1 MAEEKNITVNNDE
14 LVANCDQLSSVENRI
29 LTIRGVQVILDRDLA
44 DLYGVETKVLNQSV
58 KRNIERFPEHFRFQ
72 LSKHEMDELV
82 TNCDRFKN
90 LKHSTVCPFA
100 FTEQGVA
107 MLASVLRSETA
118 IRVSIRI
125 MDAFVSMRHFLI
137 NNADVFRRLSTIEYH
152 QLEMMQHQQE
162 SDKRI
167 DEVFRRL
174 DEGSVQPKQGIF
186 YDGQVY
192 DAYTFVSD
200 LVKSA
205 KRSIV
210 LIDNYVDETVLT
222 LLDKR
227 DNGITADIYTQQ
239 INQQLRLDINRH
251 NSINQNWRLYTNTHT
266 SQYPPINVSVF
277 RRSHDRFLCIDDVVY
292 HIGASIK
299 DLGKKWFAFAKM
311 EVLTPTELVAK
322 INE

>member
-1 MAEEKNITVNNDE
+1 MEEEKDIPVNNAQ
-14 LVANCDQLSSVENRI
+14 LVANCDQLTSVENKI
-29 LTIRGVQVILDRDLA
+29 LTIRDVQVILDRDLA
-44 DLYGVETKVLNQSV
+44 DLYNVETKRLNEQV
-58 KRNIERFPEHFRFQ
+58 RRNILRFPKNFRFQ
-72 LSKHEMDELV
+72 LTQNEFQELV
-82 TNCDRFKN
+82 ANCDRFSS

-118 IRVSIRI
+118 IRVNIRI

-227 DNGITADIYTQQ
+227 IICVTADIYTQQ
-239 INQQLRLDINRH
+239 INQQLHLDINRH
-251 NSINQNWRLYTNTHT
+251 N

-311 EVLTPTELVAK
+311 EVLTPAELIAK

>member
-1 MAEEKNITVNNDE
+1 MEEEKDIPVNNAQ
-14 LVANCDQLSSVENRI
+14 LVANCDQLTSVENKI
-29 LTIRGVQVILDRDLA
+29 LTIRDVQVILDRDLA
-44 DLYGVETKVLNQSV
+44 DLYNVETKRLNEQV
-58 KRNIERFPEHFRFQ
+58 RRNILRFPKNFRFQ
-72 LSKHEMDELV
+72 LTLNEFQELV
-82 TNCDRFKN
+82 ANCDRFSS

-227 DNGITADIYTQQ
+227 IIGVTADIYTQQ
-239 INQQLRLDINRH
+239 INQQLHLDINRH
-251 NSINQNWRLYTNTHT
+251 N

-277 RRSHDRFLCIDDVVY
+277 RRSHDRFLCIDNVVY

-311 EVLTPTELVAK
+311 EVLTPAELIAK

>member
-1 MAEEKNITVNNDE
+1 MEEEKDIPVNNAQ
-14 LVANCDQLSSVENRI
+14 LVANCDQLTSVENKI
-29 LTIRGVQVILDRDLA
+29 LTIRDVQVILDRDLA
-44 DLYGVETKVLNQSV
+44 DLYNVETKRLNEQV
-58 KRNIERFPEHFRFQ
+58 RRNILRFPKNFRFQ
-72 LSKHEMDELV
+72 LTQNEFQELV
-82 TNCDRFKN
+82 ANCDRFSS

-227 DNGITADIYTQQ
+227 VIGVTADIYTQQ
-239 INQQLRLDINRH
+239 INQQLHLDINRH
-251 NSINQNWRLYTNTHT
+251 NSQ
-266 SQYPPINVSVF
+266 
-277 RRSHDRFLCIDDVVY
+277 
-292 HIGASIK
+292 
-299 DLGKKWFAFAKM
+299 
-311 EVLTPTELVAK
+311 
-322 INE
+322 

>member
-1 MAEEKNITVNNDE
+1 MAEEKNTIVNNGK
-14 LVANCDQLSSVENRI
+14 LVSNCDQLPTIENRI

-72 LSKHEMDELV
+72 LSKYEMDELV

-227 DNGITADIYTQQ
+227 DNGVTADIYTQQ

-251 NSINQNWRLYTNTHT
+251 NS
-266 SQYPPINVSVF
+266 QYPPINVNVF
-277 RRSHDRFLCIDDVVY
+277 RKSHDRFLCIDDVVY

-311 EVLTPTELVAK
+311 EVLTPTELVEK

>member
-1 MAEEKNITVNNDE
+1 MAEEKNI
-14 LVANCDQLSSVENRI
+14 I
-29 LTIRGVQVILDRDLA
+29 IG
-44 DLYGVETKVLNQSV
+44 GG
-58 KRNIERFPEHFRFQ
+58 
-72 LSKHEMDELV
+72 ELV

-125 MDAFVSMRHFLI
+125 MDAFLFFRHFLI
-137 NNADVFRRLSTIEYH
+137 NNADVFRRLSSIEYH

-174 DEGSVQPKQGIF
+174 GEGSVQPKQGIF

-205 KRSIV
+205 
-210 LIDNYVDETVLT
+210 
-222 LLDKR
+222 
-227 DNGITADIYTQQ
+227 
-239 INQQLRLDINRH
+239 
-251 NSINQNWRLYTNTHT
+251 
-266 SQYPPINVSVF
+266 
-277 RRSHDRFLCIDDVVY
+277 
-292 HIGASIK
+292 
-299 DLGKKWFAFAKM
+299 
-311 EVLTPTELVAK
+311 
-322 INE
+322 

>member
-1 MAEEKNITVNNDE
+1 MAEEKNI
-14 LVANCDQLSSVENRI
+14 I
-29 LTIRGVQVILDRDLA
+29 IG
-44 DLYGVETKVLNQSV
+44 GG
-58 KRNIERFPEHFRFQ
+58 
-72 LSKHEMDELV
+72 ELV

-125 MDAFVSMRHFLI
+125 MDAFVSMRYFLI

-167 DEVFRRL
+167 DEVFRIL
-174 DEGSVQPKQGIF
+174 DERSVQPKQGIF

-205 KRSIV
+205 
-210 LIDNYVDETVLT
+210 
-222 LLDKR
+222 
-227 DNGITADIYTQQ
+227 
-239 INQQLRLDINRH
+239 
-251 NSINQNWRLYTNTHT
+251 
-266 SQYPPINVSVF
+266 
-277 RRSHDRFLCIDDVVY
+277 
-292 HIGASIK
+292 
-299 DLGKKWFAFAKM
+299 
-311 EVLTPTELVAK
+311 
-322 INE
+322 

>member
-1 MAEEKNITVNNDE
+1 MAEEKNI
-14 LVANCDQLSSVENRI
+14 I
-29 LTIRGVQVILDRDLA
+29 IG
-44 DLYGVETKVLNQSV
+44 GG
-58 KRNIERFPEHFRFQ
+58 
-72 LSKHEMDELV
+72 ELV

-107 MLASVLRSETA
+107 MLASVLSSETA

-125 MDAFVSMRHFLI
+125 MDAFVSMRYFLI

-205 KRSIV
+205 
-210 LIDNYVDETVLT
+210 
-222 LLDKR
+222 
-227 DNGITADIYTQQ
+227 
-239 INQQLRLDINRH
+239 
-251 NSINQNWRLYTNTHT
+251 
-266 SQYPPINVSVF
+266 
-277 RRSHDRFLCIDDVVY
+277 
-292 HIGASIK
+292 
-299 DLGKKWFAFAKM
+299 
-311 EVLTPTELVAK
+311 
-322 INE
+322 

>member
-1 MAEEKNITVNNDE
+1 MAEEKNITVSNSE

-29 LTIRGVQVILDRDLA
+29 LIIRGVQVILDRDLA
-44 DLYGVETKVLNQSV
+44 DLYNVETKRLNEQV
-58 KRNIERFPEHFRFQ
+58 RRNLLRFPENFRFQ
-72 LSKHEMDELV
+72 LTQNEFQELV
-82 TNCDRFKN
+82 ANCDRFSS

-205 KRSIV
+205 KRSII

-227 DNGITADIYTQQ
+227 VIGVTADIYTQQ
-239 INQQLRLDINRH
+239 INQQLHLDINRH
-251 NSINQNWRLYTNTHT
+251 N

>member
-1 MAEEKNITVNNDE
+1 MEEEKDIPINNAQ
-14 LVANCDQLSSVENRI
+14 LVANCDQLTSVENKI
-29 LTIRGVQVILDRDLA
+29 LTIRDVQVILDRDLA
-44 DLYGVETKVLNQSV
+44 DLYNVETKRLNEQV
-58 KRNIERFPEHFRFQ
+58 RRNILRFPKNFRFQ
-72 LSKHEMDELV
+72 LTQNEFQELV
-82 TNCDRFKN
+82 ANCDRFSS

-227 DNGITADIYTQQ
+227 IIGVTADIYTQQ
-239 INQQLRLDINRH
+239 INQQLHLDINRH
-251 NSINQNWRLYTNTHT
+251 N

-311 EVLTPTELVAK
+311 EVLTPAELIAK

>member
-1 MAEEKNITVNNDE
+1 MAKVKNITVSNSE

-44 DLYGVETKVLNQSV
+44 DLYNVETKRLNEQV
-58 KRNIERFPEHFRFQ
+58 RRNLLRFPENFRFQ
-72 LSKHEMDELV
+72 LTQNEFQELV
-82 TNCDRFKN
+82 ANCDRFSS

-174 DEGSVQPKQGIF
+174 DEGRVRPKQGIF

-200 LVKSA
+200 LIKSA

-227 DNGITADIYTQQ
+227 DNSVTADIYTQQ
-239 INQQLRLDINRH
+239 INQQLRLDIDRH
-251 NSINQNWRLYTNTHT
+251 N
-266 SQYPPINVSVF
+266 SQYPPINVNVF
-277 RRSHDRFLCIDDVVY
+277 RRSHDRFLCIDDAVY

-311 EVLTPTELVAK
+311 EVLTPAELVEK

>member
-1 MAEEKNITVNNDE
+1 MAKEKNITVSNSE

-29 LTIRGVQVILDRDLA
+29 LTIRGVQVILDRNLA
-44 DLYGVETKVLNQSV
+44 DLYNVETKRLNEQV
-58 KRNIERFPEHFRFQ
+58 RRNLLRFPENFRFQ
-72 LSKHEMDELV
+72 LTQNEFQELV
-82 TNCDRFKN
+82 ANCDRFSS

-174 DEGSVQPKQGIF
+174 DEGRVRPKQGIF

-200 LVKSA
+200 LIKSA

-227 DNGITADIYTQQ
+227 DNSVTADIYTQQ
-239 INQQLRLDINRH
+239 INQQLRLDIDRH
-251 NSINQNWRLYTNTHT
+251 N
-266 SQYPPINVSVF
+266 SQYPPINVNVF
-277 RRSHDRFLCIDDVVY
+277 RRSHDRFLCIDDAVY

-311 EVLTPTELVAK
+311 EVLTPAELVEK

>member
-1 MAEEKNITVNNDE
+1 
-14 LVANCDQLSSVENRI
+14 
-29 LTIRGVQVILDRDLA
+29 
-44 DLYGVETKVLNQSV
+44 
-58 KRNIERFPEHFRFQ
+58 
-72 LSKHEMDELV
+72 
-82 TNCDRFKN
+82 
-90 LKHSTVCPFA
+90 
-100 FTEQGVA
+100 

-118 IRVSIRI
+118 I
-125 MDAFVSMRHFLI
+125 
-137 NNADVFRRLSTIEYH
+137 
-152 QLEMMQHQQE
+152 
-162 SDKRI
+162 
-167 DEVFRRL
+167 
-174 DEGSVQPKQGIF
+174 VQPKQGIF

-192 DAYTFVSD
+192 DDYTFVSD

-227 DNGITADIYTQQ
+227 GKGVSADIYTQQ
-239 INQQLRLDINRH
+239 INHQLRLDIDRH
-251 NSINQNWRLYTNTHT
+251 N
-266 SQYPPINVSVF
+266 SQYPPIKVSVF

-311 EVLTPTELVAK
+311 EVLTPTELITK

>member
-1 MAEEKNITVNNDE
+1 MAKEKNITVSNSE

-44 DLYGVETKVLNQSV
+44 DLYNVETKRLNEQV
-58 KRNIERFPEHFRFQ
+58 RRNLLRFPENFRFQ
-72 LSKHEMDELV
+72 LTQNEFQELV
-82 TNCDRFKN
+82 ANCDRFSS

-174 DEGSVQPKQGIF
+174 DEGRVRPKQGIF

-200 LVKSA
+200 LIKSA

-227 DNGITADIYTQQ
+227 DNSVTADIYTQQ
-239 INQQLRLDINRH
+239 INQQLRLDIDRH
-251 NSINQNWRLYTNTHT
+251 N
-266 SQYPPINVSVF
+266 SQYPPINVNVF
-277 RRSHDRFLCIDDVVY
+277 RRSHDRFLCIDDAVY

>member
-1 MAEEKNITVNNDE
+1 MEEEKDIPVNNAQ
-14 LVANCDQLSSVENRI
+14 LVANCDQLTSVENKI
-29 LTIRGVQVILDRDLA
+29 LTIRDVQVILDRDLA
-44 DLYGVETKVLNQSV
+44 DLYNVETKRLNEQV
-58 KRNIERFPEHFRFQ
+58 RRNILRFPKNFRFQ
-72 LSKHEMDELV
+72 LTQNEFQELV
-82 TNCDRFKN
+82 ANCDRFSS

-227 DNGITADIYTQQ
+227 IIGVTADIYTQQ
-239 INQQLRLDINRH
+239 INQQLHLDIDRH
-251 NSINQNWRLYTNTHT
+251 N

-311 EVLTPTELVAK
+311 EVLTPAELIAK

>member
-1 MAEEKNITVNNDE
+1 MEEEKDIPVNNAQ
-14 LVANCDQLSSVENRI
+14 LVANCDQLTSVENKI
-29 LTIRGVQVILDRDLA
+29 LTIRDVQVILDRDLA
-44 DLYGVETKVLNQSV
+44 DLYNVETKRLNEQV
-58 KRNIERFPEHFRFQ
+58 RRNILRFPKNFRFQ
-72 LSKHEMDELV
+72 LTQNEFQELV
-82 TNCDRFKN
+82 ANCDRFSS

-118 IRVSIRI
+118 IRVSIHI

-227 DNGITADIYTQQ
+227 IIGVTADIYTQQ
-239 INQQLRLDINRH
+239 INQQLHLDINRH
-251 NSINQNWRLYTNTHT
+251 N

-311 EVLTPTELVAK
+311 EVLTPAELIAK

>member
-1 MAEEKNITVNNDE
+1 
-14 LVANCDQLSSVENRI
+14 
-29 LTIRGVQVILDRDLA
+29 
-44 DLYGVETKVLNQSV
+44 
-58 KRNIERFPEHFRFQ
+58 
-72 LSKHEMDELV
+72 MDELV

-107 MLASVLRSETA
+107 MLASVLRSVTA

-167 DEVFRRL
+167 NEVFRRL

-186 YDGQVY
+186 YDGQIY

-205 KRSIV
+205 KRNIV

-227 DNGITADIYTQQ
+227 DVGVTADIYTLQ

-251 NSINQNWRLYTNTHT
+251 N

-311 EVLTPTELVAK
+311 EVLTPAELITK

>member
-1 MAEEKNITVNNDE
+1 MEEEKDIPVNNAQ
-14 LVANCDQLSSVENRI
+14 LVANCDQLTSVENKI
-29 LTIRGVQVILDRDLA
+29 LTIRDVQVILDRDLA
-44 DLYGVETKVLNQSV
+44 DLYNVETKRLNEQV
-58 KRNIERFPEHFRFQ
+58 RRNILRFPKNFRFQ
-72 LSKHEMDELV
+72 LTQNEFQELV
-82 TNCDRFKN
+82 ANCDRFSS

-227 DNGITADIYTQQ
+227 IIGVTADIYTQQ
-239 INQQLRLDINRH
+239 INQQLHLDINRH
-251 NSINQNWRLYTNTHT
+251 N

-311 EVLTPTELVAK
+311 EVLTPAELIAK

>member
-1 MAEEKNITVNNDE
+1 MAEEKNI
-14 LVANCDQLSSVENRI
+14 I
-29 LTIRGVQVILDRDLA
+29 IG
-44 DLYGVETKVLNQSV
+44 GG
-58 KRNIERFPEHFRFQ
+58 
-72 LSKHEMDELV
+72 ELV

-125 MDAFVSMRHFLI
+125 MDAFVSMRYFLI

-186 YDGQVY
+186 YDGQVH

-205 KRSIV
+205 
-210 LIDNYVDETVLT
+210 
-222 LLDKR
+222 
-227 DNGITADIYTQQ
+227 
-239 INQQLRLDINRH
+239 
-251 NSINQNWRLYTNTHT
+251 
-266 SQYPPINVSVF
+266 
-277 RRSHDRFLCIDDVVY
+277 
-292 HIGASIK
+292 
-299 DLGKKWFAFAKM
+299 
-311 EVLTPTELVAK
+311 
-322 INE
+322 

>member
-1 MAEEKNITVNNDE
+1 MAEEKNI
-14 LVANCDQLSSVENRI
+14 I
-29 LTIRGVQVILDRDLA
+29 IG
-44 DLYGVETKVLNQSV
+44 GG
-58 KRNIERFPEHFRFQ
+58 
-72 LSKHEMDELV
+72 ELV

-125 MDAFVSMRHFLI
+125 MDAFVSMRYFLI

-162 SDKRI
+162 SNKRI

-205 KRSIV
+205 
-210 LIDNYVDETVLT
+210 
-222 LLDKR
+222 
-227 DNGITADIYTQQ
+227 
-239 INQQLRLDINRH
+239 
-251 NSINQNWRLYTNTHT
+251 
-266 SQYPPINVSVF
+266 
-277 RRSHDRFLCIDDVVY
+277 
-292 HIGASIK
+292 
-299 DLGKKWFAFAKM
+299 
-311 EVLTPTELVAK
+311 
-322 INE
+322 

>member
-1 MAEEKNITVNNDE
+1 MAEEKNI
-14 LVANCDQLSSVENRI
+14 I
-29 LTIRGVQVILDRDLA
+29 IG
-44 DLYGVETKVLNQSV
+44 GG
-58 KRNIERFPEHFRFQ
+58 
-72 LSKHEMDELV
+72 ELV

-125 MDAFVSMRHFLI
+125 MDAFVSMRYFLI

-167 DEVFRRL
+167 DEVLRRL
-174 DEGSVQPKQGIF
+174 DERSVQPKQGIF

-205 KRSIV
+205 
-210 LIDNYVDETVLT
+210 
-222 LLDKR
+222 
-227 DNGITADIYTQQ
+227 
-239 INQQLRLDINRH
+239 
-251 NSINQNWRLYTNTHT
+251 
-266 SQYPPINVSVF
+266 
-277 RRSHDRFLCIDDVVY
+277 
-292 HIGASIK
+292 
-299 DLGKKWFAFAKM
+299 
-311 EVLTPTELVAK
+311 
-322 INE
+322 

>member
-1 MAEEKNITVNNDE
+1 MEEEKDIPVNNAQ
-14 LVANCDQLSSVENRI
+14 LVANCDQLTSVENKI
-29 LTIRGVQVILDRDLA
+29 LTIRDVQVILDRDLA
-44 DLYGVETKVLNQSV
+44 DLYNVENKRLNEQV
-58 KRNIERFPEHFRFQ
+58 RRNILRFPKNFRFQ
-72 LSKHEMDELV
+72 LTQNEFQELV
-82 TNCDRFKN
+82 ANCDRFSS

-227 DNGITADIYTQQ
+227 IIGVTADIYTQQ
-239 INQQLRLDINRH
+239 INQQLHLDINRH
-251 NSINQNWRLYTNTHT
+251 N

-311 EVLTPTELVAK
+311 EVLTPAELIAK

>member
-1 MAEEKNITVNNDE
+1 MEEEKDIPVNNAQ
-14 LVANCDQLSSVENRI
+14 LVANCDQLTSVENKI
-29 LTIRGVQVILDRDLA
+29 LTIRDVQVILDRDLA
-44 DLYGVETKVLNQSV
+44 DLYNVETKRLNEQV
-58 KRNIERFPEHFRFQ
+58 RRNILRFPKNFRFQ
-72 LSKHEMDELV
+72 LTQNEFQELV
-82 TNCDRFKN
+82 ANCDRFSS

-107 MLASVLRSETA
+107 MLAPVLRSETA

-152 QLEMMQHQQE
+152 QLEIMQHQQE

-167 DEVFRRL
+167 DEVFQRL
-174 DEGSVQPKQGIF
+174 DERSVQPKQGIF

-227 DNGITADIYTQQ
+227 VSGVTADIYTQQ
-239 INQQLRLDINRH
+239 INQQLHLDINRH
-251 NSINQNWRLYTNTHT
+251 N

>member
-1 MAEEKNITVNNDE
+1 MAEEKNI
-14 LVANCDQLSSVENRI
+14 I
-29 LTIRGVQVILDRDLA
+29 IG
-44 DLYGVETKVLNQSV
+44 GG
-58 KRNIERFPEHFRFQ
+58 
-72 LSKHEMDELV
+72 ELV

-174 DEGSVQPKQGIF
+174 DEEAFSQSKEYSMMGKYMMPTRLF
-186 YDGQVY
+186 
-192 DAYTFVSD
+192 
-200 LVKSA
+200 
-205 KRSIV
+205 
-210 LIDNYVDETVLT
+210 
-222 LLDKR
+222 
-227 DNGITADIYTQQ
+227 Q
-239 INQQLRLDINRH
+239 I
-251 NSINQNWRLYTNTHT
+251 W
-266 SQYPPINVSVF
+266 
-277 RRSHDRFLCIDDVVY
+277 
-292 HIGASIK
+292 
-299 DLGKKWFAFAKM
+299 
-311 EVLTPTELVAK
+311 
-322 INE
+322 

>member
-1 MAEEKNITVNNDE
+1 MEEEKDIPVNNAQ
-14 LVANCDQLSSVENRI
+14 LVANCDQLTSVENKI
-29 LTIRGVQVILDRDLA
+29 LTIRDVQVILDRDLA
-44 DLYGVETKVLNQSV
+44 DLYNVETKRLNEQV
-58 KRNIERFPEHFRFQ
+58 RRNILRFPKNFRFQ
-72 LSKHEMDELV
+72 LTQNEFQELV
-82 TNCDRFKN
+82 ANCDRFSS

-227 DNGITADIYTQQ
+227 IIGVTADIYTQQ
-239 INQQLRLDINRH
+239 INQQLHLDINRH
-251 NSINQNWRLYTNTHT
+251 NS
-266 SQYPPINVSVF
+266 QYPHINVSVF

-311 EVLTPTELVAK
+311 EVLTPAELIAK